1 METKPF
7 QLGRSNS
14 KPEDWINSTIDIAV
28 NILSHRLKTMSAY
41 PEESMRVNNLITRE
55 ILGRCIWKYSEAFG
69 KFKGCPFWSIAAY
82 NFYIDQKSKS
92 TALIAK
98 NLRHEHTYPQILLIK
113 KMWKLNNPTKKIIRE
128 LFNQYAIATVVTKE
142 ENLKLNS
149 SAVGLGSDTIS
160 EKNIWLRY
168 NNDKITIK
176 VMENPID
183 NIFYKYHYNAMKE
196 AQVVQ

>member
-28 NILSHRLKTMSAY
+28 NILSHRLKTMNDY
-41 PEESMRVNNLITRE
+41 TEESMRVNNLITRE

-69 KFKGCPFWSIAAY
+69 KFKGCPFWSIEAY

-113 KMWKLNNPTKKIIRE
+113 KMWKLNNPTKKIIRA
-128 LFNQYAIATVVTKE
+128 LFDQYAIATVVTKE

-149 SAVGLGSDTIS
+149 SAVGLRSDTIS

-176 VMENPID
+176 LMENPID
-183 NIFYKYHYNAMKE
+183 NIFYKYHYKAMKE
-196 AQVVQ
+196 AQVIQ